1 MIVPRE
7 LYLYWHQGWRRSPDI
22 VKRCAKTW
30 TTQNPSWTV
39 NLLDKDTIEKRITIP
54 FSVKALN
61 LPLSN
66 LSDFIR
72 LICLKQRGG
81 VWADATLW
89 CARPLDDWLE
99 PLCSPA
105 GFFGYD
111 RPAIN
116 RPIASWFLAAA
127 TDNRIISLW
136 HDAALRVAAKSKY
149 CRYLRRLGLPCEGLF
164 SWLMPSLKGLSVP
177 TSDQVAEDSNYF
189 LVHKLFQVCL
199 DSDAEFRELWLSVP
213 KISADGPHV
222 LQSLGLLSPATTDAL
237 AHIENTKANVYK
249 LTRREVIPFDISG
262 TILDT
267 LYRSHLSN

>member
-89 CARPLDDWLE
+89 CARPLEDPWTIGLNRYVRQQVSSAMTARQLIA
-99 PLCSPA
+99 PLLL
-105 GFFGYD
+105 GFW
-111 RPAIN
+111 RLL
-116 RPIASWFLAAA
+116 PITES
-127 TDNRIISLW
+127 SL
-136 HDAALRVAAKSKY
+136 
-149 CRYLRRLGLPCEGLF
+149 
-164 SWLMPSLKGLSVP
+164 
-177 TSDQVAEDSNYF
+177 
-189 LVHKLFQVCL
+189 
-199 DSDAEFRELWLSVP
+199 
-213 KISADGPHV
+213 
-222 LQSLGLLSPATTDAL
+222 
-237 AHIENTKANVYK
+237 
-249 LTRREVIPFDISG
+249 SG
-262 TILDT
+262 TMLRFALQLNQSIVGICED
-267 LYRSHLSN
+267 